1 MAQLSWQPMDLPSR
15 GVLYLDPTT
24 GESLLPSGKVELR
37 KMTAQ
42 EESILLSQGS
52 QGLDRIAKI
61 VTNCVRVPTL
71 AQNEQPPLVPDDFL
85 LTDRMALL
93 LALRALTFQTTHYTF
108 TFRCQFCNQTAKAT
122 EDLADL
128 PERNPETIAYAM
140 LEAGKI
146 DALADFTLAEP
157 ITVSLPDAGQDVDVR
172 FLRGHD
178 EAKIAKRSKRT
189 RMASNDMGD
198 QSYIYRLALQ
208 IVAVDG
214 DSEWPSAKKE
224 AFVRQLSGG
233 DTARMRIA
241 VDDVEPG
248 LDMTVYPSCTAC
260 GADNELSLPFTA
272 EFFRPTSLQ
281 S

>member
-1 MAQLSWQPMDLPSR
+1 MAELNWQPMDLPSQ
-15 GVLYLDPTT
+15 GVLYLDPETR
-24 GESLLPSGKVELR
+24 ESLLPNGKVELR

-42 EESILLSQGS
+42 EESILLSQGT

-61 VTNCVRVPTL
+61 VTNCVRVPTF
-71 AQNEQPPLVPDDFL
+71 AQNEKSALTPDDFL
-85 LTDRMALL
+85 LTDRMAIL

-108 TFRCQFCNQTAKAT
+108 TFRCQFCNQTAKAS

-128 PERNPETIAYAM
+128 PERNPETIAYKM
-140 LEAGKI
+140 LEEGKI
-146 DALADFTLAEP
+146 DALEDFKLAEP
-157 ITVSLPDAGQDVDVR
+157 ITVHLSDAGKDVDVR

-189 RMASNDMGD
+189 RMASNDLGD

-214 DSEWPSAKKE
+214 DDGWPPAKKE
-224 AFVRQLSGG
+224 AFVRQLSSG

-248 LDMTVYPSCTAC
+248 LDMTVYPTCAAC